1 MQLTFLNDVNLIIS
15 YKFFLKNSRKLL
27 TKNHYFY
34 LQEKKLK
41 REQNTHLMFV
51 RAPKHFKSGKQILVF
66 FNGIYRTKLNIK
78 LKKSINYLNSLNSKV
93 LYNFIK
99 NYYNKKLI
107 NDTIISRITVSS
119 SFLIK
124 FNGRNYFFTINC

>member
-1 MQLTFLNDVNLIIS
+1 MQLNFSNNLNLTVS
-15 YKFFLKNSRKLL
+15 YKFFLKNSRKRL

-66 FNGIYRTKLNIK
+66 FNGIYKNLLNIK
-78 LKKSINYLNSLNSKV
+78 LKKSTNYLHSLNSKI
-93 LYNFIK
+93 LYSFVK
-99 NYYNKKLI
+99 NYYNKKLV
-107 NDTIISRITVSS
+107 NDIIISRLTISS
-119 SFLIK
+119 SFFIK
-124 FNGRNYFFTINC
+124 FNGRNYFFTVNY